1 MSPFFLFLF
10 SFLSFFFLLPF
21 FLSLEDIYIRVDPTT
36 TNRFLSI
43 EDGNKIPHADRL
55 EFLFRA
61 LQPVCD

>member
-1 MSPFFLFLF
+1 MY
-10 SFLSFFFLLPF
+10 
-21 FLSLEDIYIRVDPTT
+21 IYKRRSNDTK
-36 TNRFLSI
+36 RFLSI